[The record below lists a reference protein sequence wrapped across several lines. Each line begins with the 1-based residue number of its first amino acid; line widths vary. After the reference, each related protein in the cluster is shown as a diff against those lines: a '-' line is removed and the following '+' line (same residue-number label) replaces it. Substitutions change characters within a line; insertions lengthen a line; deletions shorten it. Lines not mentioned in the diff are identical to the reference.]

1 MPGSFKSQGA
11 HDKGVKINKMPGH
24 VVYTMI

>member
-11 HDKGVKINKMPGH
+11 HDKGVKINKKPEH